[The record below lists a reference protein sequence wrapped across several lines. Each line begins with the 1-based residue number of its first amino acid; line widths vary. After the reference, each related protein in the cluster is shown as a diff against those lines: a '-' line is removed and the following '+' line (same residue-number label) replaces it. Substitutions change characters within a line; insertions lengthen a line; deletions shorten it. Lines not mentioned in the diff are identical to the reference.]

1 MDNTLLNNL
10 RRVAIYGRVS
20 TEHEAQLAMA
30 TLPSAASTMAKR
42 TSSMNGAISRLSFQ
56 RNCGSGVR
64 LSEKQKAAT
73 VRTRTV
79 NRGGRGAKPNHP
91 SGARSCG
98 AAAAL
103 LSGGTNGGKTPMV
116 QRLTVMSAIAC
127 DSHAIPG
134 WQLDLMAKKMFAAL
148 WYDRRDAV
156 VLACQML
163 ETCAEVDHEDQ
174 GTLAAALTNKLER
187 IRRKAEGLRE
197 MRALGDTTRAQF
209 LSDHARLRE
218 EVETTQHQLNQLQAE
233 TASAGPTLDI
243 RAIRSTLEQWVDLS
257 GPVVADELVD
267 RFIRR
272 VEVLSSTV
280 YRWQMDL
287 TPPKADT
294 PLANILPPA
303 ADAELHEIFRIQVTA
318 DDAADYCGKL
328 HLRFFRSKRKNQTVI
343 ITV

>member
-1 MDNTLLNNL
+1 
-10 RRVAIYGRVS
+10 
-20 TEHEAQLAMA
+20 
-30 TLPSAASTMAKR
+30 
-42 TSSMNGAISRLSFQ
+42 
-56 RNCGSGVR
+56 
-64 LSEKQKAAT
+64 
-73 VRTRTV
+73 
-79 NRGGRGAKPNHP
+79 
-91 SGARSCG
+91 
-98 AAAAL
+98 
-103 LSGGTNGGKTPMV
+103 
-116 QRLTVMSAIAC
+116 
-127 DSHAIPG
+127 
-134 WQLDLMAKKMFAAL
+134 
-148 WYDRRDAV
+148 
-156 VLACQML
+156 ML

-197 MRALGDTTRAQF
+197 MRALGDITRAQF
-209 LSDHARLRE
+209 LSDHACLRE
-218 EVETTQHQLNQLQAE
+218 EMETTQHQLNQLQAE

-287 TPPKADT
+287 TPPKAQAPLDT

-328 HLRFFRSKRKNQTVI
+328 HLRFFRNKRKNQTVI